1 MRDEKKEK
9 KIRYPAVLCGMRKR
23 DHAGRGIY
31 MDPDETEK
39 RDICPSEMFEE
50 EREDA

>member
-1 MRDEKKEK
+1 MKRKRKKRF
-9 KIRYPAVLCGMRKR
+9 RYPAVLCGMRKR